1 MISMWFS
8 GRVWNWIG
16 TKSFYVWNKCIL
28 KISQRI
34 SFCCYLTS
42 IFFLVS
48 YKLYATAQLSKLLC
62 MQSKLLWMQS
72 KLLVVYRQEITKF
85 MNKWHKKCDY
95 QWINNLWI
103 YHHGNWNV
111 EEIQISWLKIFE
123 LFAVAAPTMS
133 HTYETNSPHIY
144 LCLRIGLIALIDV
157 QMDLFLQTNWYS
169 V

>member
-8 GRVWNWIG
+8 ETVWNWIG

-48 YKLYATAQLSKLLC
+48 YKLYAIAQ
-62 MQSKLLWMQS
+62 QSKLL
-72 KLLVVYRQEITKF
+72 LY
-85 MNKWHKKCDY
+85 
-95 QWINNLWI
+95 INRKSQNLWI
-103 YHHGNWNV
+103 NGIKSV
-111 EEIQISWLKIFE
+111 TIKESTIFG
-123 LFAVAAPTMS
+123 FITMVIEMS
-133 HTYETNSPHIY
+133 RRYKFLDWKYFNYLRWRRLPCLMYETNSPHIY